1 MINRGCSLNS
11 YVYTCLIGFYSA
23 EERIEEVVQMMEEM
37 VSIGLKPYDETYNH
51 LIVDLSRNGWTNQC
65 LRYSEKMLEGRFLP
79 SLGTCNEMIKTLY
92 IAGNIEEAN
101 RTLTSLLNMAFV
113 PDQEIYLI
121 LIDGYGTTGDFQKII
136 TLYYEMVHMGLELT
150 DNGHVENQEPAS
162 VTTIEE
168 ILQDEHDPVEKQSVS
183 VLVRMEN
190 NLYKISLNLA
200 AQHHSYSPDCSSC
213 HKFTSTQ
220 QTSLARKQ
228 SLAAVQ

>member
-23 EERIEEVVQMMEEM
+23 EERIEEAVQMMEEM

-51 LIVDLSRNGWTNQC
+51 LIVGLSRNGWTNQC

-79 SLGTCNEMIKTLY
+79 SLGTCNEMIKTLC

-136 TLYYEMVHMGLELT
+136 TLYYEMVHMGLEL
-150 DNGHVENQEPAS
+150 N
-162 VTTIEE
+162 
-168 ILQDEHDPVEKQSVS
+168 EHDPVKMQSVS

-220 QTSLARKQ
+220 
-228 SLAAVQ
+228 